1 MRTGDRRRLAIATA
15 AAAFAAFVYGLGVA
29 VPPRPA
35 VIATDRLGPENGEP
49 VAEYLARARAS
60 LAGADGTAGH
70 WALLSFTTGITA
82 DRIPEYAG
90 GLRISEITYHVPLD
104 RVRTPIVTVPV
115 PAGDEAARASV
126 KAAAYQVEYLAP
138 LDARA
143 VRVNAVTAARLRAN
157 CACVVGIVVYG
168 TLPELRA
175 LALLPSVRAVEALPA
190 DAPAGVFA
198 LVPLLPESD
207 LLAVPGPDD
216 GPVPTD

>member
-1 MRTGDRRRLAIATA
+1 MRTGDRRRVVIAA
-15 AAAFAAFVYGLGVA
+15 ATAAFAAFVYGLGVA
-29 VPPRPA
+29 VPPRAA

-49 VAEYLARARAS
+49 VAEYLARASAS
-60 LAGADGTAGH
+60 LAGADTDRH
-70 WALLSFTTGITA
+70 WGLLSFTAGITA

-90 GLRISEITYHVPLD
+90 GLRISEVTYHVPLD
-104 RVRTPIVTVPV
+104 RVRTPIVTVAV

-126 KAAAYQVEYLAP
+126 KAAAYQVEYLSP

-143 VRVNAVTAARLRAN
+143 VRVNAITASRLRAN
-157 CACVVGIVVYG
+157 CACVVGLVVHG

-175 LALLPSVRAVEALPA
+175 LATRPGIRAVEALPA

-207 LLAVPGPDD
+207 LLAEPGPDD
-216 GPVPTD
+216 GVLPPD

>member
-1 MRTGDRRRLAIATA
+1 MIAA
-15 AAAFAAFVYGLGVA
+15 ATAAFAAFVYGLGVA
-29 VPPRPA
+29 VPPRAA

-49 VAEYLARARAS
+49 VAEYLARASAS
-60 LAGADGTAGH
+60 LAGADTDRH
-70 WALLSFTTGITA
+70 WALLSFTAGITA

-90 GLRISEITYHVPLD
+90 GLRISEVTYHVPLD
-104 RVRTPIVTVPV
+104 RVRTPIVTVAV

-126 KAAAYQVEYLAP
+126 KAAAYQVEYLSP

-143 VRVNAVTAARLRAN
+143 VRVNAITASRLRAN
-157 CACVVGIVVYG
+157 CACVVGLVVHG

-175 LALLPSVRAVEALPA
+175 LATRPGIRAVEALPA

-207 LLAVPGPDD
+207 LLAEPGPDD
-216 GPVPTD
+216 GVLPPD